1 MLAEYSDAVEAEYRE
16 LALSR
21 VNATDVAAGMID
33 RNILERARAAVD
45 SNFDRRPAVGAQLL
59 IALGEVYSSIGLVE
73 EALPLFQ
80 RARQTRAE
88 LLGPDHPNTLQVNAN
103 VTLGLLELNRLEEA
117 EAIALAAVAEAAPG
131 REVVVAGRRE
141 VPAADED
148 AAAVLDDGTAR
159 MRLLLGSAAS
169 AALRESLRARVL
181 LVSATTARRGGE
193 I

>member
-1 MLAEYSDAVEAEYRE
+1 MAQRLTRRAGPEHPVLFASEADIPPAPV
-16 LALSR
+16 LP
-21 VNATDVAAGMID
+21 DPGAA
-33 RNILERARAAVD
+33 
-45 SNFDRRPAVGAQLL
+45 
-59 IALGEVYSSIGLVE
+59 
-73 EALPLFQ
+73 
-80 RARQTRAE
+80 
-88 LLGPDHPNTLQVNAN
+88 
-103 VTLGLLELNRLEEA
+103 LELDSYRALLEEA

-181 LVSATTARRGGE
+181 LVSATTARADGATVLRVSAAHDLRRLGAEREALVRATGRRR
-193 I
+193 